1 MNQKPTQCPFCSA
14 PLDGAQSI
22 YRLNCPNNCCR
33 FYWYSEESIKY
44 LYVDIAS
51 LITICVAYDKIF
63 NSLAII
69 SEGKELVIPFFDVRQ
84 YSLDDLKK
92 KINTYLIFQ

>member
-1 MNQKPTQCPFCSA
+1 
-14 PLDGAQSI
+14 
-22 YRLNCPNNCCR
+22 
-33 FYWYSEESIKY
+33 
-44 LYVDIAS
+44 
-51 LITICVAYDKIF
+51 LITICMAYDKIF